1 MGTFSLLLDDSSL
14 CQVDIKLASTEC
26 IPQGKCTA
34 PVTSQGWG
42 QNESSVSEQ
51 NKYVEEGRTGERRW
65 AKICMP
71 GSGHKLLLW
80 EIWEVIG
87 RFYFDLLSYSMMWMK
102 HRCREGSGRP
112 DRERCS
118 SSGMKGS
125 WWDPR
130 RSSEVEATL
139 NWWMRLSSEQEWR
152 SCVLLGT
159 HISIV
164 VQVWPWV
171 SWWERVQEEQTERNP
186 QGS

>member
-1 MGTFSLLLDDSSL
+1 MSSWYKISQHRL
-14 CQVDIKLASTEC
+14 YSSGKVYSTCDIPGVRAKWRQCLWAEQVC
-26 IPQGKCTA
+26 
-34 PVTSQGWG
+34 
-42 QNESSVSEQ
+42 
-51 NKYVEEGRTGERRW
+51 GRRKNRKRRW

-80 EIWEVIG
+80 DIWEAIG
-87 RFYFDLLSYSMMWMK
+87 RFYFDLLSYSIMWMK
-102 HRCREGSGRP
+102 HRCKEGSGRP

-130 RSSEVEATL
+130 WSSEVEATL

-152 SCVLLGT
+152 SYVLLDT